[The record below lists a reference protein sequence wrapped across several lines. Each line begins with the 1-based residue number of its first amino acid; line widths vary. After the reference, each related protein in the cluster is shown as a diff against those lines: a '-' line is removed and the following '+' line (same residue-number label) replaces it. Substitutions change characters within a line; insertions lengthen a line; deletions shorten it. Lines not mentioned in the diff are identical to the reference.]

1 MSKSDEYRRF
11 ATECL
16 NIGQATEDEQQ
27 RAIFLQ
33 MARAW
38 LALAQRDEANA
49 DQGDEANADRRQCL
63 EDEIN

>member
-11 ATECL
+11 AAESL
-16 NIGQATEDEQQ
+16 EIAQAAEDEQQ

-33 MARAW
+33 MAHAW

-49 DQGDEANADRRQCL
+49 DRRHSG